1 MSTRT
6 LLGCQ
11 IPANGYN
18 MAGIRPSTT
27 DDRSFISFTIMV
39 EIAFSKQVVVAPDTL
54 INIVGEEAVL
64 LNLKNEQYYGLDP
77 MGTSM
82 WQALTSHASIQAAY
96 EKLLDEYEVSPD
108 VLRND
113 LKGLLEKLLAQGL
126 VVLQDA

>member
-1 MSTRT
+1 
-6 LLGCQ
+6 
-11 IPANGYN
+11 
-18 MAGIRPSTT
+18 
-27 DDRSFISFTIMV
+27 MV

-77 MGTSM
+77 MGTHM